1 MCKWRKIFK
10 NLVMAIILFICA
22 DVFAQ
27 EEGLIRAQQLYRS
40 RNIDQAILAIDSV
53 VVNPA
58 SSGDYT
64 SWSTRAYIYYE
75 LYRRTDKHKLN
86 SSLRDTILASVYR
99 SVQLNPDSL
108 FKEQNRKMLVT
119 LAAGYFNIA
128 KLLLEDSVNY
138 ERSVIAYSKY
148 RDIFSQAEPD
158 NNFNQKDID
167 YYLAVGSTFS
177 EIFIKDNNNTDA
189 QDHAKVALMKVLEI
203 QDDNPNANVNMGLMY
218 YNQAVNLSKT
228 LDYGADFSTIDIVQ
242 ENMVKLA
249 KQSEQFIVKV
259 YQKDQKNAKAVEALY
274 YIYRMLNENAK
285 SDEFKVKCKEL
296 GINVEQTSK

>member
-1 MCKWRKIFK
+1 V
-10 NLVMAIILFICA
+10 L
-22 DVFAQ
+22 
-27 EEGLIRAQQLYRS
+27 
-40 RNIDQAILAIDSV
+40 
-53 VVNPA
+53 
-58 SSGDYT
+58 
-64 SWSTRAYIYYE
+64 
-75 LYRRTDKHKLN
+75 
-86 SSLRDTILASVYR
+86 
-99 SVQLNPDSL
+99 
-108 FKEQNRKMLVT
+108 
-119 LAAGYFNIA
+119 
-128 KLLLEDSVNY
+128 
-138 ERSVIAYSKY
+138 AYSKY
-148 RDIFSQAEPD
+148 REIFAQAEPD

-296 GINVEQTSK
+296 GINVEQASK